1 MSCQITLLQL
11 KLIISLL
18 VCEHILQGVPDV
30 IPPDPELMFEE
41 PDSKLIEVHR
51 KTSFIEFQGGF

>member
-18 VCEHILQGVPDV
+18 VCEHIVQGVPDV
-30 IPPDPELMFEE
+30 IPPDPELMFKE

-51 KTSFIEFQGGF
+51 KTFIEFQGGF